1 MGGGAAVSG
10 QPTAP
15 RVRITSDISVGLPT
29 GDINGTKSMSLAL
42 HNSGTIP
49 QSRANRQNRTGFTR
63 RGFRRAQTTNV
74 SERIVL
80 KRTDILLLTGR
91 WTGVACTDRS
101 T

>member
-49 QSRANRQNRTGFTR
+49 Q
-63 RGFRRAQTTNV
+63 
-74 SERIVL
+74 
-80 KRTDILLLTGR
+80 TDILLLTGR